1 MSKVFVSSNAL
12 MPPLSGSV
20 PIRAPLTNHDSDS
33 DSSQMPNPETDEDE
47 GMSPPFHAATLRVM
61 PFANLS
67 TYDDGDD
74 EDQTDDDDD
83 DDDDDGILRVARVP
97 PPPQDSVFVSAPRIK
112 VFDDVEVE
120 EQHHDTLVSV
130 KSLPVSHSLLSD
142 EFFSNHV
149 SSNNSVAE
157 TEDDI
162 DSIGIGLDEEL
173 DLDCRV
179 GYDDNNDDDD
189 ECSVSVDTDTDV
201 MSQHSQDNLSNEQVG
216 KVRVLVGKFEK
227 GELYGING
235 NEGSPLEMIESD
247 STMLRKLEV
256 DTAEAINMVN
266 GNSVMVTG
274 LPRSNSEDYGNSR
287 MPKQDSSSI
296 GDLQE
301 QYSQPDTDFIMSGE
315 PVSEV
320 FADTVDD
327 SATQRS
333 VANGSQGLA
342 TGQEGEGK
350 KLVSIPK
357 SMINSNA
364 NLHDSSSGF
373 ESSDDCEGKQTHCV
387 ASGWLEN
394 DLPEAN
400 LDDNQDDLL
409 CNHVETDLELGVE
422 VKEEASVAL
431 NMITE
436 ESKRHGSA
444 SDGDM
449 ESSMTVSLEG
459 LEQFKEQISA
469 LSYLL
474 GSKGSLKNC
483 QREEI
488 VRSSHENMMLSRDD
502 EQGHFV
508 NVACGGEW
516 NGKTYG
522 DESSAILLKD
532 PGSLNSLL
540 FCRAQAGIEQN
551 LSDKEKEKIQSIQNK
566 CVKFLRIV
574 QRVYLSVE
582 DSFVSK
588 VLCRL
593 VEDIG
598 RRSNQEFVIE
608 SAKLLAK
615 KLEEDCRDDLDFCL
629 NILVLGKS
637 GVGKSATINSIFG
650 DVKVV
655 TNAFQPATTTV
666 EEVSGTIDGIK
677 IRMLDTPGLRSS
689 MKEQAFNRKILSSIK
704 RHMKKFPPDVILYID
719 RVDAQS
725 RDLNDLPMLKSITSY
740 LGPSI
745 WQHAILT
752 LTHAAASPLD
762 GPSGSPLRYELY
774 VAQKSYLIQ
783 QSIAQSVGD
792 LCQLSPSFMCPVS
805 LVENH
810 PLVGE
815 YVLPNGLRWRSQLLT
830 LCASLKILSQ
840 VCPVTVPSTPFD
852 RWKQFFFQ
860 DDTPQL
866 SHIFSSL
873 LQSHAHLKFKSSWS

>member
-1 MSKVFVSSNAL
+1 MPFHSKSFVSYNPQMRS
-12 MPPLSGSV
+12 LSASL
-20 PIRAPLTNHDSDS
+20 PIRAPLTNHDS
-33 DSSQMPNPETDEDE
+33 EEDE
-47 GMSPPFHAATLRVM
+47 EDEEGSYASENGISPPIHGATLPVR

-67 TYDDGDD
+67 TYVDGDD
-74 EDQTDDDDD
+74 EDTEGEEQTDDE
-83 DDDDDGILRVARVP
+83 ILGVVRVP
-97 PPPQDSVFVSAPRIK
+97 PPPRIR

-120 EQHHDTLVSV
+120 EQNDDTSAN
-130 KSLPVSHSLLSD
+130 SLPVSHSLLSD
-142 EFFSNHV
+142 EFSFNDF

-157 TEDDI
+157 AQDDI
-162 DSIGIGLDEEL
+162 DSVGIGLDEEEL
-173 DLDCRV
+173 DLDGRID
-179 GYDDNNDDDD
+179 YDDDD
-189 ECSVSVDTDTDV
+189 DDDDDDFSDV
-201 MSQHSQDNLSNEQVG
+201 MSRYSQDNLSNRQVG
-216 KVRVLVGKFEK
+216 KVRIVLDEFEK
-227 GELYGING
+227 GEFYDINR
-235 NEGSPLEMIESD
+235 NEGSPLEMIENN
-247 STMLRKLEV
+247 STMLAKLEV
-256 DTAEAINMVN
+256 DTREAINMVN
-266 GNSVMVTG
+266 SINI
-274 LPRSNSEDYGNSR
+274 EDYGNSR
-287 MPKQDSSSI
+287 LPKQNSSSI
-296 GDLQE
+296 HDPQE
-301 QYSQPDTDFIMSGE
+301 QYSQPETDFIMSVE
-315 PVSEV
+315 QV
-320 FADTVDD
+320 FADTIDD

-342 TGQEGEGK
+342 TNQEGECK

-357 SMINSNA
+357 SLVNSNA

-373 ESSDDCEGKQTHCV
+373 ECSDDCEGKQTHCV
-387 ASGWLEN
+387 ESSRWLDPTLLQGNGYLEN
-394 DLPEAN
+394 DLSEAN
-400 LDDNQDDLL
+400 LDGNQDNLF
-409 CNHVETDLELGVE
+409 CNHVETDLKFGVT

-431 NMITE
+431 NTIAE

-444 SDGDM
+444 SDGDT
-449 ESSMTVSLEG
+449 ESLITVSLEG

-483 QREEI
+483 QQEEL
-488 VRSSHENMMLSRDD
+488 VRSSHENIMLSRDD
-502 EQGHFV
+502 AQGQFV
-508 NVACGGEW
+508 NVTCGGEW
-516 NGKTYG
+516 NGKTNA

-532 PGSLNSLL
+532 PGSLDFLL
-540 FCRAQAGIEQN
+540 EFEHN
-551 LSDKEKEKIQSIQNK
+551 LSNKDKEKIRRVQNK

-574 QRVYLSVE
+574 RRLYLPME
-582 DSFVSK
+582 DCFVSK

-593 VEDIG
+593 VADIG

-608 SAKLLAK
+608 SAKLSAK

-637 GVGKSATINSIFG
+637 GVGKSATINSIFD

-655 TNAFQPATTTV
+655 TNAFQPATTSV

-704 RHMKKFPPDVILYID
+704 KHMKKFPPDAILYID

-725 RDLNDLPMLKSITSY
+725 RDLNDLPMLKSITSS

-745 WQHAILT
+745 WQHTILT

-762 GPSGSPLRYELY
+762 GPSGSPLRYELS
-774 VAQKSYLIQ
+774 VVQKSYLVQ

-792 LCQLSPSFMCPVS
+792 LCQLSPGFICPVS

-810 PLVGE
+810 PLGGE

-840 VCPVTVPSTPFD
+840 VCPVTLPPTPFD

-866 SHIFSSL
+866 SHVFSSL
-873 LQSHAHLKFKSSWS
+873 LQSHAHLKFKSSWN

>member
-1 MSKVFVSSNAL
+1 MPFHSKSFVSYNPQMRS
-12 MPPLSGSV
+12 LSASL
-20 PIRAPLTNHDSDS
+20 PIRAPLTNHDS
-33 DSSQMPNPETDEDE
+33 EEDE
-47 GMSPPFHAATLRVM
+47 EDEEGSYASENGISPPIHGATLPVR

-67 TYDDGDD
+67 TYVDGDD
-74 EDQTDDDDD
+74 EDTEGEEQTDDE
-83 DDDDDGILRVARVP
+83 ILGVVRVP
-97 PPPQDSVFVSAPRIK
+97 PPPRIR

-120 EQHHDTLVSV
+120 EQNDDTSAN
-130 KSLPVSHSLLSD
+130 SLPVSHSLLSD
-142 EFFSNHV
+142 EFSFNDF

-157 TEDDI
+157 AQDDI
-162 DSIGIGLDEEL
+162 DSVGIGLDEEEL
-173 DLDCRV
+173 DLDGRID
-179 GYDDNNDDDD
+179 YDDDD
-189 ECSVSVDTDTDV
+189 DDDDDDDFSDV
-201 MSQHSQDNLSNEQVG
+201 MSRYSQDNLSNRQVG
-216 KVRVLVGKFEK
+216 KVRIVLDEFEK
-227 GELYGING
+227 GEFYDINR
-235 NEGSPLEMIESD
+235 NEGSPLEMIENN
-247 STMLRKLEV
+247 STMLAKLEV
-256 DTAEAINMVN
+256 DTREAINMVN
-266 GNSVMVTG
+266 SINI
-274 LPRSNSEDYGNSR
+274 EDYGNSR
-287 MPKQDSSSI
+287 LPKQNSSSI
-296 GDLQE
+296 HDPQE
-301 QYSQPDTDFIMSGE
+301 QYSQPETDFIMSVE
-315 PVSEV
+315 QV
-320 FADTVDD
+320 FADTIDD

-342 TGQEGEGK
+342 TNQ
-350 KLVSIPK
+350 
-357 SMINSNA
+357 
-364 NLHDSSSGF
+364 
-373 ESSDDCEGKQTHCV
+373 EGKQTHCV
-387 ASGWLEN
+387 ESSRWLDPTLLQGNGYLEN
-394 DLPEAN
+394 DLSEAN
-400 LDDNQDDLL
+400 LDGNQDNLF
-409 CNHVETDLELGVE
+409 CNHVETDLKFGVT

-431 NMITE
+431 NTIAE

-444 SDGDM
+444 SDGDT
-449 ESSMTVSLEG
+449 ESLITVSLEG

-483 QREEI
+483 QQEEL
-488 VRSSHENMMLSRDD
+488 VRSSHENIMLSRDD
-502 EQGHFV
+502 AQGQFV
-508 NVACGGEW
+508 NVTCGGEW
-516 NGKTYG
+516 NGKTNA

-532 PGSLNSLL
+532 PGSLDFLL
-540 FCRAQAGIEQN
+540 EFEHN
-551 LSDKEKEKIQSIQNK
+551 LSNKDKEKIRRVQNK

-574 QRVYLSVE
+574 RRLYLPME
-582 DSFVSK
+582 DCFVSK

-593 VEDIG
+593 VADIG

-608 SAKLLAK
+608 SAKLSAK

-637 GVGKSATINSIFG
+637 GVGKSATINSIFD

-655 TNAFQPATTTV
+655 TNAFQPATTSV

-704 RHMKKFPPDVILYID
+704 KHMKKFPPDAILYID

-725 RDLNDLPMLKSITSY
+725 RDLNDLPMLKSITSS

-745 WQHAILT
+745 WQHTILT

-762 GPSGSPLRYELY
+762 GPSGSPLRYELS
-774 VAQKSYLIQ
+774 VVQKSYLVQ

-792 LCQLSPSFMCPVS
+792 LCQLSPGFICPVS

-810 PLVGE
+810 PLGGE

-840 VCPVTVPSTPFD
+840 VCPVTLPPTPFD

-866 SHIFSSL
+866 SHVFSSL
-873 LQSHAHLKFKSSWS
+873 LQSHAHLKFKSSWN

>member
-1 MSKVFVSSNAL
+1 
-12 MPPLSGSV
+12 
-20 PIRAPLTNHDSDS
+20 
-33 DSSQMPNPETDEDE
+33 
-47 GMSPPFHAATLRVM
+47 
-61 PFANLS
+61 
-67 TYDDGDD
+67 
-74 EDQTDDDDD
+74 
-83 DDDDDGILRVARVP
+83 
-97 PPPQDSVFVSAPRIK
+97 
-112 VFDDVEVE
+112 
-120 EQHHDTLVSV
+120 
-130 KSLPVSHSLLSD
+130 
-142 EFFSNHV
+142 
-149 SSNNSVAE
+149 
-157 TEDDI
+157 
-162 DSIGIGLDEEL
+162 
-173 DLDCRV
+173 
-179 GYDDNNDDDD
+179 
-189 ECSVSVDTDTDV
+189 
-201 MSQHSQDNLSNEQVG
+201 
-216 KVRVLVGKFEK
+216 
-227 GELYGING
+227 
-235 NEGSPLEMIESD
+235 MIQND

-256 DTAEAINMVN
+256 DTTEAINMVD
-266 GNSVMVTG
+266 GISVMVTG

-287 MPKQDSSSI
+287 MPNQDSSNI
-296 GDLQE
+296 DDMQE
-301 QYSQPDTDFIMSGE
+301 QYSQPDTDFIMLGE

-320 FADTVDD
+320 FADTIDD
-327 SATQRS
+327 SATQTS
-333 VANGSQGLA
+333 VANGRQGLA
-342 TGQEGEGK
+342 TDQEGEGK

-357 SMINSNA
+357 SMKNSNA
-364 NLHDSSSGF
+364 NLHDSSSSF
-373 ESSDDCEGKQTHCV
+373 ESSDDYEGKQTHCV
-387 ASGWLEN
+387 ESSGWLEN

-409 CNHVETDLELGVE
+409 CSHVETDLVLGVE

-431 NMITE
+431 NMIIE

-444 SDGDM
+444 SGGDT

-459 LEQFKEQISA
+459 LEQFKEQISS

-483 QREEI
+483 QQEEL

-502 EQGHFV
+502 AQGQFV
-508 NVACGGEW
+508 NVVCGGEW
-516 NGKTYG
+516 NGKTYA
-522 DESSAILLKD
+522 DESSDFLLKD

-540 FCRAQAGIEQN
+540 CCRAQAGLEQN
-551 LSDKEKEKIQSIQNK
+551 LSDKEKEKIQRIQNT

-574 QRVYLSVE
+574 QRIYLSVE

-637 GVGKSATINSIFG
+637 GVGKSATVNSIFG
-650 DVKVV
+650 DVKVA
-655 TNAFQPATTTV
+655 TDAFQPATTSV
-666 EEVSGTIDGIK
+666 EVVSGTIDGIK

-689 MKEQAFNRKILSSIK
+689 MKEQTFNRKILSSIK
-704 RHMKKFPPDVILYID
+704 RHMKKFRPDVILYID

-725 RDLNDLPMLKSITSY
+725 RDLNDLPMLKSITNY

-745 WQHAILT
+745 WERAILT

-774 VAQKSYLIQ
+774 VAQKSYLVQ
-783 QSIAQSVGD
+783 QSIAQSAGD

-810 PLVGE
+810 SLVGE

-852 RWKQFFFQ
+852 RWKQFFLQ